1 MPALNVDSD
10 ELSSMSAE
18 IARGTPKEES
28 LYANLSPDHSFM
40 WGVLTRQ
47 IDRIKADGAIPEQ
60 TAEIQP
66 PLMNQDYE
74 DGAPPPPTEQAVIDE
89 VDIDDIEEGL

>member
-40 WGVLTRQ
+40 WGVLTRN
-47 IDRIKADGAIPEQ
+47 IARIKADGAMPEQ
-60 TAEIQP
+60 TAEVQP

-74 DGAPPPPTEQAVIDE
+74 NGAPPPAEQAIVDE
-89 VDIDDIEEGL
+89 VDTDDIEEGL